1 MNTLCDV
8 KGATMKKCWRCERF
22 QADKKGR
29 LICGSEEFANHTKED
44 GWTTQDCPDYKDDTQ
59 WQLQHAVSS

>member
-1 MNTLCDV
+1 
-8 KGATMKKCWRCERF
+8 MKKCWRCERF